1 MAAQALWGPRAGR
14 HGGARRRRIVGPG
27 ATRARRSAAPFHP
40 FRCPMHGVRALRR
53 LAEIF
58 GMAAMLAGIAPAWGQ
73 SRALSATPTCHLE
86 VLGTGRVQAVVD
98 GRSFVLE
105 DGREIRLPGIE
116 VPLPPLP
123 GETGA
128 RAEAGAAA
136 RAALEVMVAGQTV
149 ELRHELAAAD
159 RYGRILAHAYFAAD
173 GKESSAALEMIA
185 AGFARVSAHVGGMQ
199 CAAELLGREREARQR
214 KVGLWGEAYYSIVGA
229 ENHAG
234 LVAQRGQFTVAE
246 GKVVT
251 GRGRAAEKP
260 REPARAR
267 AWVDGGSQRTAH
279 RGHPAGADRD
289 R

>member
-1 MAAQALWGPRAGR
+1 
-14 HGGARRRRIVGPG
+14 
-27 ATRARRSAAPFHP
+27 
-40 FRCPMHGVRALRR
+40 MHGVRALAR
-53 LAEIF
+53 LAGIF

-123 GETGA
+123 G
-128 RAEAGAAA
+128 EAGAAA

-251 GRGRAAEKP
+251 VRESGGMIYVNFGRRWSESLTVTIAKRNERVFAAAGVQP
-260 REPARAR
+260 RSLANLRVR
-267 AWVDGGSQRTAH
+267 V
-279 RGHPAGADRD
+279 RGWMEDRNGP
-289 R
+289 RIEAIRPEQIEIAER

>member
-1 MAAQALWGPRAGR
+1 MSTGAASCWRT
-14 HGGARRRRIVGPG
+14 GAKFV
-27 ATRARRSAAPFHP
+27 F
-40 FRCPMHGVRALRR
+40 
-53 LAEIF
+53 
-58 GMAAMLAGIAPAWGQ
+58 PA
-73 SRALSATPTCHLE
+73 SK
-86 VLGTGRVQAVVD
+86 
-98 GRSFVLE
+98 F
-105 DGREIRLPGIE
+105 
-116 VPLPPLP
+116 PLPPLP

-159 RYGRILAHAYFAAD
+159 RYGRILAHAYFVAD

-251 GRGRAAEKP
+251 VRESGGTIYVNFGRRWSESLTVTIAKRNERVFAAAGMQP
-260 REPARAR
+260 RSLANLRVR
-267 AWVDGGSQRTAH
+267 V
-279 RGHPAGADRD
+279 RGWMEDRNGP
-289 R
+289 RIEAIRPEQIEIAER

>member
-1 MAAQALWGPRAGR
+1 
-14 HGGARRRRIVGPG
+14 
-27 ATRARRSAAPFHP
+27 
-40 FRCPMHGVRALRR
+40 MHGVCALAR
-53 LAEIF
+53 LAAMF
-58 GMAAMLAGIAPAWGQ
+58 GMAAMLAGTAPAWGQ
-73 SRALSATPTCHLE
+73 LRVVSVTATCHLD

-136 RAALEVMVAGQTV
+136 RSALQAMVAGQTV

-159 RYGRILAHAYFAAD
+159 RYGRILAHAYFVAD

-185 AGFARVSAHVGGMQ
+185 AGFARVSAHVGGMR

-251 GRGRAAEKP
+251 VRESGGMIYVNFGRRWSESLTVTIAKRNERIFAAAGVQP
-260 REPARAR
+260 RSLANLRVR
-267 AWVDGGSQRTAH
+267 V
-279 RGHPAGADRD
+279 RGWMEDRNGP
-289 R
+289 RIEAIRPEQIEIAER

>member
-1 MAAQALWGPRAGR
+1 
-14 HGGARRRRIVGPG
+14 
-27 ATRARRSAAPFHP
+27 
-40 FRCPMHGVRALRR
+40 MHGVHALAR
-53 LAEIF
+53 LAGIF
-58 GMAAMLAGIAPAWGQ
+58 GMAAMLAGIAPGWGQ

-159 RYGRILAHAYFAAD
+159 RYGRILAHAYFVAD

-199 CAAELLGREREARQR
+199 CAAELLGREREARPSCWAANAR
-214 KVGLWGEAYYSIVGA
+214 RAREKLACGAKRIIPLW
-229 ENHAG
+229 
-234 LVAQRGQFTVAE
+234 AQRITLGSSPNEANSQSQ
-246 GKVVT
+246 
-251 GRGRAAEKP
+251 
-260 REPARAR
+260 RAR
-267 AWVDGGSQRTAH
+267 W
-279 RGHPAGADRD
+279 
-289 R
+289 